1 MLLNSNLEKISE
13 TKTLCIKKDL
23 MALRHWLTKLEENHQ
38 ELDYLQLIH
47 KKIIQDSETAYNL
60 QQVRRK
66 NTLAFASLCKYEQ
79 ELKKVLEYSYGMYDL
94 GLANHHEKKRVEFI
108 APVEIVPGENELESL
123 AFGSLR
129 VLKGEEEA
137 RVYDLD

>member
-79 ELKKVLEYSYGMYDL
+79 ELKKVLEYRYGMYDL

-108 APVEIVPGENELESL
+108 NTDKSFFDFNISFYKKLSKY
-123 AFGSLR
+123 SIR
-129 VLKGEEEA
+129 
-137 RVYDLD
+137 

>member
-1 MLLNSNLEKISE
+1 MCYEEDKNVMKKKLRGKGGLISYLGTNS
-13 TKTLCIKKDL
+13 
-23 MALRHWLTKLEENHQ
+23 ALDVE
-38 ELDYLQLIH
+38 
-47 KKIIQDSETAYNL
+47 KKIAEGDGGAKLIYEAMAY
-60 QQVRRK
+60 QIAK
-66 NTLAFASLCKYEQ
+66 GIGELATVVYGEVDRIIITGGIA
-79 ELKKVLEYSYGMYDL
+79 YSKMMT
-94 GLANHHEKKRVEFI
+94 EWIKKRVEFI